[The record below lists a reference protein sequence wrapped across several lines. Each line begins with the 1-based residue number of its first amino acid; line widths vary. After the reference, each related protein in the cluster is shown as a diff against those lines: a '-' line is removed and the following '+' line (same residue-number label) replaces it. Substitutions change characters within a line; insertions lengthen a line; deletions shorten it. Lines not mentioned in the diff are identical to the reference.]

1 VDHRPVKTQSAN
13 LGHSRLVPPPW
24 SWAVASMVLI
34 QLGAALSHPMLL
46 SSGPVAV
53 TWLRLCW
60 ASVLLLAFVRPFD
73 AWREVLAGRA
83 WSAVALGVASGVMT
97 LCYFE
102 SLARIPQGMA
112 NAIEF
117 LGPLSVAVIGSR
129 RARDLL
135 WAALAAVGVALLL
148 RPGKAWQPDAAGIAY
163 AAAAAV
169 CWGLYIVL
177 TKRVGA
183 RFAGFDGIAVS
194 LTIAALVT
202 SPAGLA
208 QAWGQ
213 VSARD
218 VLAAGGLAILIPVL
232 PYVLELAALR
242 RLSTS
247 SFGIL
252 MSAEPAIA
260 CLIGAVL
267 LAQIPGPLPAIGFL
281 CVIAASVGTLRSQ
294 PFTDV

>member
-1 VDHRPVKTQSAN
+1 MSTHPAPVV
-13 LGHSRLVPPPW
+13 GSRLLPPAW
-24 SWAVASMVLI
+24 SWAVASMALI

-46 SSGPVAV
+46 TFGPVAV

-60 ASVLLLAFVRPFD
+60 AAVLLLAFVRPFD
-73 AWREVLAGRA
+73 AWREVFTGRA
-83 WSAVALGVASGVMT
+83 WSAVALGVASGAMT

-117 LGPLSVAVIGSR
+117 LGPLSVAVAGSR

-148 RPGKAWQPDAAGIAY
+148 RPGRAWQPDAAGIAF
-163 AAAAAV
+163 AGAAAV
-169 CWGLYIVL
+169 CWALYIVL

-183 RFAGFDGIAVS
+183 RFAGFDGIAIS

-202 SPAGLA
+202 TPFGLA

-218 VLAAGGLAILIPVL
+218 ALAAGGLAILIPVL

-242 RLSTS
+242 RLSTR

-260 CLIGAVL
+260 TLMGATL
-267 LAQIPGPLPAIGFL
+267 LAQVPGPLPAVGFL
-281 CVIAASVGTLRSQ
+281 CVIGASVGTLRNK
-294 PFTDV
+294 

>member
-1 VDHRPVKTQSAN
+1 MTQHSETV
-13 LGHSRLVPPPW
+13 LPSRLLPPW
-24 SWAVASMVLI
+24 SWAVASMLLI

-46 SSGPVAV
+46 TSGAASV

-60 ASVLLLAFVRPFD
+60 ASALLTAFARPSD
-73 AWREVLAGRA
+73 TWRQVLAGTA
-83 WSAVALGVASGVMT
+83 WSAVALGAASAIMT

-102 SLARIPQGMA
+102 SLARIPQGMS

-117 LGPLSVAVIGSR
+117 LGPLGVAVLGSR
-129 RARDLL
+129 RPRDFLF
-135 WAALAAVGVALLL
+135 ACLAAVGVALLL
-148 RPGKAWQPDAAGIAY
+148 RPGRAWQPDKIGIAF
-163 AAAAAV
+163 ACGSAV

-183 RFAGFDGIAVS
+183 RFAGFQGLAVS

-202 SPAGLA
+202 TPVGLA
-208 QAWGQ
+208 QAWGH

-232 PYVLELAALR
+232 PYVLELASLR
-242 RLSTS
+242 SLSAQT
-247 SFGIL
+247 FGIL

-260 CLIGAVL
+260 TFMGAVL
-267 LAQIPGPLPAIGFL
+267 LAQIPGPLQAAGFV
-281 CVIAASVGTLRSQ
+281 CVIAASVGTLRYRSGG
-294 PFTDV
+294 